1 MERKADIL
9 KRLVC
14 LLLAVSMTAGLP
26 GWPTQAA
33 EPDTVPVIAEE
44 DSSAAEESSLEW
56 EEPELTEEP
65 DTEEPVSTEEA
76 PAEEASEPE
85 QEDAPNVDA
94 PAQEEGLE
102 AALEEEPQPV
112 SKPSLVQGLLG
123 GLKLGTQAVPQNFTA
138 GQGTGNQSAY
148 TFGPSPS
155 YNGTPIPLSD
165 CLFTFHRNDN
175 GTYVISAASSADW
188 SRVYLNLNQDGLPG
202 KTTPQKITITASG
215 DTTYGEFIL
224 TGENGKK
231 LWFSRWNVF
240 NWFSNSNYVEYSYMR
255 LYRPAAEG
263 DKDTPTEIPGYVRLT
278 SLTEIQDGGQYI
290 IAAAHCYTDKGG
302 ALQVSGYDKY
312 LFAVRPT
319 VSTVNNDH
327 VVRIDNVLKPCPS
340 GEKEDSVDVTLAT
353 SGGNVQTYRLLDEKA
368 TTGTYLRTQFE
379 TNKERSNYVTDSVTP
394 SAISDLY
401 AKLYDGKAYNG
412 ENILLGDCLYTFTNR
427 GNDKGWDVSAVT
439 DGGATVHLNFNK
451 NSDGCVQ
458 KTSLEENVKLTVT
471 ASDDTSGVGDFI
483 FTCTTNNNG
492 NLDEQKLW
500 FCKWNIFKFFND
512 SRAED
517 YSYFRLYEPTT
528 QANSSVELPGYR
540 RVTSI
545 QSGHQYL
552 IVKYQSHSDSSGYGQ
567 YFVLRPS
574 SVLRANSSGVARN
587 THVARATAKLAHS
600 MTKITFTAGNSGTT
614 GLAEEKDGSNHV
626 IAPQSVIPFRFGNHT
641 FRIRVFSAVATP
653 VTPYNT
659 VFIAQTVTGG
669 SKGSSTYGDK
679 IHTKNSHDY
688 KTPVSRLT
696 ISSTASYS
704 FGVFAP
710 ENLGQADNTA
720 EKAAFDASTE
730 FTFDDKKVYSLA
742 DYEIGWYSTNP
753 DVLEITGWVSGGA
766 KGTDTIL
773 RHSQS
778 VTVTAR
784 GHGVAEIG
792 VFVKEK
798 GADETA
804 ANYFSYQ
811 MPVIVVESNAT
822 DSFRTLDAH
831 IWTVE
836 NTTPY
841 YSLNCSTEM
850 NEIQLY
856 DAMYVRTDGNE
867 HWSMDFFAD
876 PADGHA
882 LTNLSNSQGNDA
894 GHYFAIENDRPASQ
908 TTFYTQSG
916 AAAQNQTGLFG
927 PEKVQAM
934 IQAAMDIGCEG
945 AAGYTRGENWGN
957 GTLTTYM
964 VFVSK
969 PLPRYAKELHG
980 LLHKVTETELANWK
994 YLCFK
999 PEEDSSTPGG
1009 SSGGNSSEIPAV
1021 CIGKMYQL
1029 ATEEQAPP
1037 SGVAYT
1043 TTRETRLD
1051 NEQVAH
1057 TCLLWYVQD
1066 RDYWVDEH
1074 SHVFCH
1080 VEDEWV
1086 LNWKGDAYLYVSFEK
1101 DRTKEREVNV
1111 GDTVCFKVFMKT
1123 SSTEPGQLINYS
1135 NVTFTDTL
1143 DGAYFMNGN
1152 PAPSI
1157 APPDGK
1163 LRAQDEDWSNS
1174 VPNSSF
1180 PGVTTDWSGKLD
1192 GTSGATL
1199 RPSHANKSIEQAS
1212 KPNVLNLSQD
1222 LNLRT
1227 NTGDEANDHMVGR
1240 CYEFYIGY
1248 EVKKT
1253 DFGRDIVNTL
1263 ELKYDYGSKYSTGA
1277 MNNNDIA
1284 VAPNIKVVDYNL
1296 DINHIAAASLN
1307 VGSSL
1312 DINFYAYPIDTNKDD
1327 ENYTPETDISKYFMM
1342 FMDADGNLLKNG
1354 EVSRFMAQKN
1364 SSNQFVQTSVTVG
1377 SQSVDAYCYT
1387 YEGIYA
1393 YQMPDNIN
1401 AFFCRYND
1409 SYYDSNADG
1418 YQDPENYTVYGMR
1431 TYSVKTY
1438 AERMLKKTDSG
1449 DAKLRSML
1457 VDMLNYGATAQEYAN
1472 SEGWGNVSNV
1482 EANEALRN
1490 DTQAQTMLTNGGK
1503 DITPATLNN
1512 LITNVQKSQLSSF
1525 EHSLTQTGDP
1535 KVSDFTVALVLEEGM
1550 GMTLRV
1556 TFDLAE
1562 GFKPT
1567 DFSMKLRSKKEKA
1580 MPYSYQHKRPGDSL
1594 DVGEQFTGTPSQQ
1607 ADWWEVNISQ
1617 YAFEDIGSGRYAVEI
1632 KGVPPFFWGEN
1643 YQLVIERKDQE
1654 TVLETDTLEYSV
1666 MSYCYSMMKETS
1678 ETETPEGW
1686 TEFLND
1692 LLKAMYNYRTSA
1704 DDWYR
1709 TAQ

>member
-1 MERKADIL
+1 MERKADFL
-9 KRLVC
+9 RRLVC

-26 GWPTQAA
+26 EWPTQAA

-56 EEPELTEEP
+56 EEPELTEER

-85 QEDAPNVDA
+85 QEEAPNVDA
-94 PAQEEGLE
+94 PAQEEVLE
-102 AALEEEPQPV
+102 AAVEEEPV
-112 SKPSLVQGLLG
+112 SGDDPSFDEELLMGLT
-123 GLKLGTQAVPQNFTA
+123 LGTQAVPNNNFKA
-138 GQGTGNQSAY
+138 GDGTGNQSAY

-165 CLFTFHRNDN
+165 CLFTFHKDTDDE
-175 GTYVISAASSADW
+175 GKVTYIISAASSADW

-202 KTTPQKITITASG
+202 KTTSQKITITASENS
-215 DTTYGEFIL
+215 TYGEFIL

-263 DKDTPTEIPGYVRLT
+263 DKDTQTEIPGYVRLT
-278 SLTEIQDGGQYI
+278 SLTDIQDGGQYI
-290 IAAAHCYTDKGG
+290 IAAAHCYPG
-302 ALQVSGYDKY
+302 ALQVSGYDQY

-471 ASDDTSGVGDFI
+471 ASGDTSGVGDFV
-483 FTCTTNNNG
+483 FTCTTTTNSNA
-492 NLDEQKLW
+492 DEQKLW

-600 MTKITFTAGNSGTT
+600 KTTITFTAGDSGTT

-710 ENLGQADNTA
+710 ENLGKADNTA

-730 FTFDDKKVYSLA
+730 FTFDDKKVYSFD

-753 DVLEITGWVSGGA
+753 DVLAITGWVSDGRFEDG
-766 KGTDTIL
+766 IL

-778 VTVTAR
+778 VTVTAGR
-784 GHGVAEIG
+784 HGVAEIG

-798 GADETA
+798 DAGNDAP
-804 ANYFSYQ
+804 NYFSYQ

-927 PEKVQAM
+927 EKKVQAM

-945 AAGYTRGENWGN
+945 AAGYTRGDGWGN

-980 LLHKVTETELANWK
+980 LLHKVTEKELTNWK

-1029 ATEEQAPP
+1029 KEGESITHPDTTR
-1037 SGVAYT
+1037 T

-1051 NEQVAH
+1051 NDNVAH
-1057 TCLLWYVQD
+1057 TCLLWYIQD
-1066 RDYWVDEH
+1066 GDYWVDEH
-1074 SHVFCH
+1074 SHVFRH

-1101 DRTKEREVNV
+1101 DRTKGREVNV

-1123 SSTEPGQLINYS
+1123 SSTDPGQLINYS

-1157 APPDGK
+1157 APSDGK
-1163 LRAQDEDWSNS
+1163 LRAQDGDLSTS
-1174 VPNSSF
+1174 VPNPFS
-1180 PGVTTDWSGKLD
+1180 GVTTGWSGNLD

-1199 RPSHANKSIEQAS
+1199 RPSHANQSINQAS

-1227 NTGDEANDHMVGR
+1227 GNGDNDHMVGR

-1327 ENYTPETDISKYFMM
+1327 ETYTPETDISKYFMM

-1354 EVSRFMAQKN
+1354 EISRFMAQKD
-1364 SSNQFVQTSVTVG
+1364 SQNQFVQTSVTVG

-1393 YQMPDNIN
+1393 YQMPDNIT

-1409 SYYDSNADG
+1409 SYYVEDADG

-1449 DAKLRSML
+1449 DANLRSML
-1457 VDMLNYGATAQEYAN
+1457 VDMLNYGAAAQEYAN

-1490 DTQAQTMLTNGGK
+1490 DTQAQTMLNNGGK
-1503 DITPATLNN
+1503 TDITPATLNK
-1512 LITNVQKSQLSSF
+1512 LITDVQKSNLSDF
-1525 EHSLTQTGDP
+1525 VHSLTQTGDP

-1556 TFDLAE
+1556 TFDLAA
-1562 GFKPT
+1562 GFTPEN
-1567 DFSMKLRSKKEKA
+1567 FSMKLRTQQEKA
-1580 MPYSYQHKRPGDSL
+1580 IPTSYQHKREGDNK
-1594 DVGEQFTGTPSQQ
+1594 DVGEKDTAVQSGD
-1607 ADWWEVNISQ
+1607 DWWEVNISQ
-1617 YAFEDIGSGRYAVEI
+1617 YAFENIDSGRYAVEI

-1654 TVLETDTLEYSV
+1654 TVLETDTLKYSV
-1666 MSYCYSMMKETS
+1666 MSYCYSMMKGTS
-1678 ETETPEGW
+1678 ETPEGW

-1692 LLKAMYNYRTSA
+1692 LLKAMYNYRNSA
-1704 DDWYR
+1704 DIWYR
-1709 TAQ
+1709 PDQ